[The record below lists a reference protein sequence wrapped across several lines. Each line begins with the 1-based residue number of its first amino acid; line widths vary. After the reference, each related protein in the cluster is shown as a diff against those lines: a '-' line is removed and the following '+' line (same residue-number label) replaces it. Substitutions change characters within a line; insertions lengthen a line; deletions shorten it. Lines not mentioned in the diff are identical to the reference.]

1 MGKYMVRL
9 IHPDGRVE
17 DKITTDDKSYA
28 EGFIAASKLAN
39 PGVRHQ
45 LGTAQPKEYGFVCA
59 RSCGN
64 AGLEKWA
71 GK

>member
-1 MGKYMVRL
+1 MGKFTVRL

-17 DKITTDDKSYA
+17 DKIKTDDKGYA

-45 LGTAQPKEYGFVCA
+45 LGTAKSREYGFVCS
-59 RSCGN
+59 RKG
-64 AGLEKWA
+64 AGLEKW
-71 GK
+71 KP